1 MGGTTNSIG
10 SPLPAAGKD
19 EMGTPMRIAVQDV
32 SGTSW
37 QAFCFWIV
45 VGALAALPAAAQAQT
60 ADDGVEVRAYG
71 AVGLADGET
80 ARVTVLNLLSPLLH
94 PPNPC
99 RVHLAFVDAAAAIWP
114 GSNRQP
120 ASRTA
125 DLLPGESVTLTLAFD
140 DIRGAVTGVR
150 ASVRAVMVNTAAPNV
165 PPNPCDGL
173 APMLEIFD
181 ARSGWIQAAYSDPGP
196 LREAGAE
203 DGLAGTLQVRLGHLG
218 LARGLVARLNASRVG
233 LPSRSP
239 EVPPSPCLI
248 TLEFRNRDGELF
260 TTRSG
265 GPAQIQAELGAGQ
278 TISLELS
285 SADAVRGNR
294 VAEVMHPLLTTRSPA
309 HPPSPCDD
317 VIGTVEILDGLNGR
331 LQGVWAAPGPP
342 SIPALDTR

>member
-1 MGGTTNSIG
+1 
-10 SPLPAAGKD
+10 
-19 EMGTPMRIAVQDV
+19 MGTPIRTAVQDV
-32 SGTSW
+32 AGTSS
-37 QAFCFWIV
+37 QALRLSIL
-45 VGALAALPAAAQAQT
+45 VGGLAVLPAAAQAQA
-60 ADDGVEVRAYG
+60 ADDGMEVRAYG

-80 ARVTVLNLLSPLLH
+80 ARLTVLNLLSSIMA

-114 GSNRQP
+114 GPNRQS

-140 DIRGAVTGVR
+140 DIRGAVMGLR
-150 ASVRAVMVNTAAPNV
+150 ASVRAVMVTPGPPNV

-196 LREAGAE
+196 LWEAGAE
-203 DGLAGTLQVRLGHLG
+203 DGLAGTLLVRFGYIA

-233 LPSRSP
+233 LPSHSP

-248 TLEFRNRDGELF
+248 ALEFRNRDGELF
-260 TTRSG
+260 MTRSG

-285 SADAVRGNR
+285 SGGAVRGNR
-294 VAEVMHPLLTTRSPA
+294 VAEVVHPLLTTRSPA

-317 VIGTVEILDGLNGR
+317 VIGTVEIFDGLNGR
-331 LQGVWAAPGPP
+331 VQGVWAAPGPP
-342 SIPALDTR
+342 GIPAPETR